1 MLKEQI
7 SGAALDVLVRDGLE
21 KWTVS
26 AVADQAG
33 CAKGLVHYHHKT
45 KEQLLGTAADHL
57 ARARAEDRLGALGTG
72 GTEALDALWTVLVA
86 AASSGRTRAWLSLLG
101 HSSDPVHQAARL
113 PSDYLSRL
121 TAAIAE
127 AFGLESVEE
136 PVVRS
141 IDAALDGFE
150 LALVRGDDP
159 DRVHES
165 FHQTWLSVL

>member
-1 MLKEQI
+1 LLKEQI
-7 SGAALDVLVRDGLE
+7 SGAALDVLVQDGLE
-21 KWTVS
+21 QWTVS

-45 KEQLLGTAADHL
+45 KEQLLGTVADQL
-57 ARARAEDRLGALGTG
+57 ARTRAEDRLGALGTG
-72 GTEALDALWTVLVA
+72 GTEALDDLWNVLA
-86 AASSGRTRAWLSLLG
+86 TTASSGRAKAWLSLLG
-101 HSSDPVHQAARL
+101 HSSATVHGAAR
-113 PSDYLSRL
+113 PPADYPSRL
-121 TAAIAE
+121 AGAIAE

-150 LALVRGDDP
+150 LALVRGDEP
-159 DRVHES
+159 DRVHEA